1 MSAKC
6 KSNKRLIEE
15 NEEEITQLKNRIRKL
30 QREAEESIEQADIL
44 NREVTTL
51 RQKQRFL
58 FCQYFFLTKMGFV
71 VSVTIRNDDFWQSL
85 ILALQHLMIDLCA
98 HLFHLTTNGLDLY
111 NRQTLLQNYTP
122 SVFLNFAQIHIFF
135 NGLGLLFISH
145 FFLNFSSLSLNVKQV
160 DVSSSFYSTHI
171 FKKNSKNFLIIH
183 LTN

>member
-71 VSVTIRNDDFWQSL
+71 VSVTIRNDDF
-85 ILALQHLMIDLCA
+85 
-98 HLFHLTTNGLDLY
+98 
-111 NRQTLLQNYTP
+111 
-122 SVFLNFAQIHIFF
+122 
-135 NGLGLLFISH
+135 
-145 FFLNFSSLSLNVKQV
+145 
-160 DVSSSFYSTHI
+160 
-171 FKKNSKNFLIIH
+171 
-183 LTN
+183 